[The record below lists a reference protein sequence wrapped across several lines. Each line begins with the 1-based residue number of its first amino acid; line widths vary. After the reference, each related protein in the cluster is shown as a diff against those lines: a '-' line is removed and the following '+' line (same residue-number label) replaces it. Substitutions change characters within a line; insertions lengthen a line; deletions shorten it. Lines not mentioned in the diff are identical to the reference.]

1 MTSERLSFTKMHGCG
16 NDYIYVN
23 TYIYKVSNPEDVSI
37 RLSRPHFGVG
47 SDGLI
52 LIGPPSE
59 GVDADVRMRIF
70 NADGSEALMCGNG
83 VRCVGKYVYERG
95 LCRSTRIRLQ
105 TESGIK
111 VLSLR
116 LNNADEVESVRV
128 DMGKPSL
135 DSPTLFDASHLREG
149 STPSLQQLEADGRA
163 FTGTFVSMGNPHFVI
178 FMDEDVE
185 KFDIRHYG
193 PLLERHAAFPQRCNV
208 EFVQKTG
215 EGAFRVRVWERG
227 SGVTMACGTGAC
239 AVCVAANMTGR
250 ATQNV
255 KVQMDG
261 GELQVDWDK
270 KGEGHAFLTGPAEF
284 VFEGQVD
291 IPQ

>member
-1 MTSERLSFTKMHGCG
+1 MRLPFTKMHGCG

-23 TYIYKVSNPEDVSI
+23 TFIYKVENPEDVSI

-83 VRCVGKYVYERG
+83 ARCVGKYAYERG
-95 LCRSTRIRLQ
+95 LLHSNPIRLQ
-105 TESGIK
+105 TESGVK
-111 VLSLR
+111 VLWLR
-116 LNNADEVESVRV
+116 LNEADEVENVRE
-128 DMGKPSL
+128 DMGEPKLS
-135 DSPTLFDASHLREG
+135 DSALFDPTCLSEG
-149 STPSLQQLEADGRA
+149 SSVAEQRLEIDGRV
-163 FTGTFVSMGNPHFVI
+163 FVGTFVSVGNPHFVI
-178 FMDEDVE
+178 FLEEDLE
-185 KFDIRHYG
+185 SFDIAHYG
-193 PLLERHAAFPQRCNV
+193 PLLEQHAAFPQRCNV
-208 EFVQKTG
+208 EFVRKTG
-215 EGAFRVRVWERG
+215 EGVFRVRVWERG

-239 AVCVAANMTGR
+239 AVGVAASVTGR
-250 ATQNV
+250 ASRCV
-255 KVQMDG
+255 EVQMDG
-261 GELQVDWDK
+261 GVLQVEWSETD
-270 KGEGHAFLTGPAEF
+270 GHVFLTGPAEF